1 MLKIPIRI
9 ALAGLCLA
17 LALPAAAQVRR
28 ADDLRFPPLR
38 DFAIPQPQ
46 RVVLDNGMVVM
57 LLEDHELPLVEA
69 TALVRAGSRL
79 DPAGKVGLADLAATV
94 LRTGGTTA
102 LPSERLDDYLES
114 RAATVEVIPGQAMTR
129 ATLSSLAQ
137 DFPDV
142 LKVFADVLRR
152 PAFDPQRL
160 EVARNQMVTA
170 VARQNDDPGQIAGRE
185 LNELVYGPDSPYGR
199 TETFETLRA
208 IGRDDLAAW
217 HREHVHPDRIV
228 LGLVGDFRSEEALRL
243 VREVF
248 GDWPRGPAARTAT
261 AADIPYRQEPSPGV
275 YYVRKDD
282 VTQSNVVMGH
292 LGIERDDPDYFAV
305 EVANQVL
312 SGSTSARLFSNIRT
326 RQGLAYAVFG
336 QVGSDWDHPGIA
348 LLFLSTK
355 TETTGAAIA
364 ALLGEARGLVGP
376 QPPTAEEVARA
387 KQTILNSF
395 IFNSETRRQVL
406 SQQVSYEA
414 YGYPLDWLSRYRAG
428 IEAVTPE
435 QVRQAA
441 ARHLRPGDF
450 SILVVGPSEGRD
462 RPLTDFGPVKEIDIT
477 LPGASRDEGS
487 R

>member
-1 MLKIPIRI
+1 MTQTRTV
-9 ALAGLCLA
+9 LAGLCA
-17 LALPAAAQVRR
+17 LAISLPAAAQVRR

-79 DPAGKVGLADLAATV
+79 DPAAKSGLGELTASV

-102 LPSERLDDYLES
+102 MPSQKLDDYLES
-114 RAATVEVIPGQAMTR
+114 RAATVEVLPGEAVTR
-129 ATLSSLAQ
+129 ATLSSLVQ
-137 DFPDV
+137 DFPAV

-160 EVARNQMVTA
+160 EVARNRMITN
-170 VARQNDDPGQIAGRE
+170 VARQNDDPGQIVSRE
-185 LNELVYGPDSPYGR
+185 FTELVYGPDSPYSR

-208 IGRDDLAAW
+208 LSRDDLAAW
-217 HREHVHPDRIV
+217 HRENVHPDRIV

-243 VREVF
+243 IREAF
-248 GDWPRGPAARTAT
+248 GDWPRGPASQA
-261 AADIPYRQEPSPGV
+261 AADLPYRKEPSPGV

-282 VTQSNVVMGH
+282 VTQSNVVLGH
-292 LGIERDDPDYFAV
+292 LGIERKDPDYYAV
-305 EVANQVL
+305 EVVNEVL
-312 SGSTSARLFSNIRT
+312 SGSSSSRLFSNIRT
-326 RQGLAYAVFG
+326 LQGLAYSVFG
-336 QVGSDWDHPGIA
+336 QVGSDWDHPGLT
-348 LLFLSTK
+348 LLYLSTK

-364 ALLGEARGLVGP
+364 SMLTEARNLVGP
-376 QPPTAEEVARA
+376 KPPTDAEVARA

-395 IFNSETRRQVL
+395 VFNSESRRQVL
-406 SQQVSYEA
+406 SQQLAYEA

-441 ARHLRPGDF
+441 ARHLRPADF

-462 RPLTDFGPVKEIDIT
+462 RPLADFGPVQEIDIA
-477 LPGASRDEGS
+477 LPGASHE
-487 R
+487 

>member
-1 MLKIPIRI
+1 MPKTQTRSV
-9 ALAGLCLA
+9 LAGLFALA

-46 RVVLDNGMVVM
+46 RVVLDNGLVVM

-79 DPAGKVGLADLAATV
+79 DPAAKVGLADLAATV

-102 LPSERLDDYLES
+102 LPSERLDDYLDS

-137 DFPDV
+137 DLPDV

-152 PAFDPQRL
+152 PAFDPQRI
-160 EVARNQMVTA
+160 EVARNQMVTG

-185 LNELVYGPDSPYGR
+185 LTELVYGSDSPYGR

-228 LGLVGDFRSEEALRL
+228 LGLVGDFRSEEVLRL

-248 GDWPRGPAARTAT
+248 GDWPRGPAAS
-261 AADIPYRQEPSPGV
+261 AAAAGIPYRREPSPGV
-275 YYVRKDD
+275 FYVRKDD
-282 VTQSNVVMGH
+282 VTQSNVFIGH
-292 LGIERDDPDYFAV
+292 LGIERNDPDYYAV

-336 QVGSDWDHPGIA
+336 QVGSDWDHPGLT

-364 ALLGEARGLVGP
+364 ALLGEARNLVGP

-477 LPGASRDEGS
+477 LPGAVSR
-487 R
+487 

>member
-1 MLKIPIRI
+1 MLTMKTRTV
-9 ALAGLCLA
+9 LAGLCALA

-38 DFAIPQPQ
+38 DFAISQPQ
-46 RVVLDNGMVVM
+46 RVALDNGMVVM
-57 LLEDHELPLVEA
+57 LIEDHELPLVEA
-69 TALVRAGSRL
+69 TALIRAGSRL
-79 DPAGKVGLADLAATV
+79 DPAAKVGLAELAATV

-102 LPSERLDDYLES
+102 MPSERLDDYLES
-114 RAATVEVIPGQAMTR
+114 RAATVEVVPGEAVTR
-129 ATLSSLAQ
+129 ATLSTLAQ

-160 EVARNQMVTA
+160 EVARTQMVA
-170 VARQNDDPGQIAGRE
+170 SVARQNDNPGQIAGRE
-185 LNELVYGPDSPYGR
+185 FTELIYGSDSPYGR
-199 TETFETLRA
+199 SETFETLRA

-243 VREVF
+243 IREVF
-248 GDWPRGPAARTAT
+248 GDWQRGPAAGS
-261 AADIPYRQEPSPGV
+261 ADIPYRREPSPGV
-275 YYVRKDD
+275 FYVQKND
-282 VTQSNVVMGH
+282 VTQSNVVIGH

-305 EVANQVL
+305 EVANEVL

-336 QVGSDWDHPGIA
+336 QVGSDWDHPGLA

-364 ALLGEARGLVGP
+364 ALLEEARSLVGP
-376 QPPTAEEVARA
+376 QPPTDEEVARA

-395 IFNSETRRQVL
+395 IFNSESRRQVL
-406 SQQVSYEA
+406 AQQLFYEA

-462 RPLTDFGPVKEIDIT
+462 RPLTDFGPVKEIELT
-477 LPGASRDEGS
+477 LPGAAQGEDSR
-487 R
+487 